1 MEQIN
6 FKEKDILKKIIDIYI
21 ETGQPVGSQFLGEKF
36 KMDCS
41 SATIRNVMHNL
52 EKKGYLQK
60 NHTSSGRIPSIQG
73 LEYYAKYLAYNPQ
86 KYLEDKL
93 QDILAKRRL
102 NIDTTIEQAAHV
114 ISEVAGLT
122 LITTSN
128 NSTEVLKSIQLTVLN
143 NYSAIIV
150 LITSTGRV
158 ESKVF
163 NFDNNKIDI
172 EDVRIAVKLFKDR
185 LVDTPLI
192 ELSSRAYALIPMFS
206 AKVKNYELIIQ
217 EFIKNIFVF
226 KEESVSKIYNKNQI
240 ILSHDISREKIV
252 EILDFVE
259 HHSVWEALENEL
271 DEDSSIRFDIKQPN
285 ISLISKKIEFENEK
299 NIKEVTII
307 GSSRMDY
314 SKAFDTLDTVEKLL
328 KKDL

>member
-6 FKEKDILKKIIDIYI
+6 FKEQDILKKIVEIYI
-21 ETGQPVGSQFLGEKF
+21 ETGQPVGSQFLGDKF
-36 KMDCS
+36 QMECS
-41 SATIRNVMHNL
+41 SATIRNLMHSL

-102 NIDTTIEQAAHV
+102 NIDTTIEQAANV

-128 NSTEVLKSIQLTVLN
+128 NSSEVLKSIQLTVLN
-143 NYSAIIV
+143 GYSAIIV

-158 ESKVF
+158 ESKMF
-163 NFDNNKIDI
+163 NFDAKKIDI

-185 LVDTPLI
+185 LIDTPLI
-192 ELSSRAYALIPMFS
+192 ELSERAYALIPMFS
-206 AKVKNYELIIQ
+206 NQVKNYELIIQ

-226 KEESVSKIYNKNQI
+226 KEENVAKIYNKNQI
-240 ILSHDISREKIV
+240 ILSRDISREKIV

-259 HHSVWEALENEL
+259 NHSVWEALENEL

-299 NIKEVTII
+299 NIKEITIV
-307 GSSRMDY
+307 GSSRIDY

>member
-6 FKEKDILKKIIDIYI
+6 FKEQDILRKIVEIYI
-21 ETGQPVGSQFLGEKF
+21 ETGQPVGSQFLADKF
-36 KMDCS
+36 QMECS
-41 SATIRNVMHNL
+41 SATIRNLMHNL

-102 NIDTTIEQAAHV
+102 NIDTTIEQAANV

-128 NSTEVLKSIQLTVLN
+128 NSSEVLKSIQLTVLN
-143 NYSAIIV
+143 SYSAIIV

-158 ESKVF
+158 ESKMF
-163 NFDNNKIDI
+163 NFDAKKIDI

-185 LVDTPLI
+185 LIDTPLI
-192 ELSSRAYALIPMFS
+192 ELSARAYALIPMFS
-206 AKVKNYELIIQ
+206 NQVKNYELIIQ

-226 KEESVSKIYNKNQI
+226 KEENVAKIYNKNQI
-240 ILSHDISREKIV
+240 ILSRDISREKIV

-259 HHSVWEALENEL
+259 NHSVWEALENEL

-299 NIKEVTII
+299 NIKEITIV
-307 GSSRMDY
+307 GSSRIDY